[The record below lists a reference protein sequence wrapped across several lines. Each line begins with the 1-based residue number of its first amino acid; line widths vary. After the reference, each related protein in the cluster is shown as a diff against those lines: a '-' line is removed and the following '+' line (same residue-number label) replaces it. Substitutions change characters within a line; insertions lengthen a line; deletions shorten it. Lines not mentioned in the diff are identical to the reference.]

1 MNNKKN
7 KKKGTPINKKERM
20 MNLTCSACG
29 NKFRQK
35 PQSFLGVTLKGP
47 CPKCKSPRVHIT
59 KIRQG
64 LDEDGRY
71 WD

>member
-7 KKKGTPINKKERM
+7 KKKGIPETLS
-20 MNLTCSACG
+20 LTCSACG
-29 NKFRQK
+29 NVFRK
-35 PQSFLGVTLKGP
+35 KRESFLGVTLKGP

-59 KIRQG
+59 KRRQG
-64 LDEDGRY
+64 SDEDGRI